1 MSGCTPCCN
10 RPLPVAVTLHPVATS
25 KPPPKRRGR
34 GRNRHVPDSG
44 EENESVGEPTE
55 EEDEVGEAEAVST
68 EESANESDDE
78 SDDESTE
85 ESSEE
90 GHEEDTVRRQPG
102 QKARPRAKTATRH
115 GIWRRRCNAI
125 LLTILP
131 VPHYL
136 LCTVSS
142 LAVEEVR
149 YPHNYCTHIIYT
161 HAEFDFNKKAFV
173 APMASLSF
181 SSFLA
186 SKSKWANESVGPRY
200 LVSLSPAFVLRNA
213 YQMATNDSVR
223 TMIEWLQSKSL
234 SGLAL
239 VEHVIHGEERRLLRQ
254 LFKGYPSSGLELV
267 LGFSSGQLQ
276 ELQPTIQALS
286 SQVDYMILETHV
298 KQFPDNCIAVFPTA
312 FNASRNPKVLQLK
325 SNLYPRPV
333 LEYVKKQPR
342 DSGHAK
348 MCISILMGVLMYIVP
363 SGLIHA
369 PSQDCIDFSW
379 QAYSEARAAGRP

>member
-1 MSGCTPCCN
+1 MPQAPKPSTSAATSPTSSTSPREGTGKG
-10 RPLPVAVTLHPVATS
+10 VAVLV
-25 KPPPKRRGR
+25 
-34 GRNRHVPDSG
+34 NRHP
-44 EENESVGEPTE
+44 E
-55 EEDEVGEAEAVST
+55 
-68 EESANESDDE
+68 
-78 SDDESTE
+78 
-85 ESSEE
+85 
-90 GHEEDTVRRQPG
+90 
-102 QKARPRAKTATRH
+102 
-115 GIWRRRCNAI
+115 
-125 LLTILP
+125 L
-131 VPHYL
+131 PHYL

-239 VEHVIHGEERRLLRQ
+239 VEHVITAKNADFYVKFTA

-379 QAYSEARAAGRP
+379 QAYSEVCQQRSSFKFYEWAEAVIHSSQSRMYMFDDETTIVNKVKKAHDFSPNTCISLYRADLDDYGGTCNEGSPFLRVAAVHNAVFSQGATRPGR